1 MGNQRDQVLAPLAV
15 AQRFGMVDVRARVS
29 GGGMTGQAEAVR
41 LALAKALAT
50 YENGLGHVLSLG
62 KNGGNV
68 GCSGTADCRPESGRE
83 KEAGTYQGKKTA
95 AVGEAI
101 SGFIAVFV
109 AMG

>member
-15 AQRFGMVDVRARVS
+15 AQRFGAVDVWARVS

-62 KNGGNV
+62 RREGGV
-68 GCSGTADCRPESGRE
+68 GPSGTADRRPARGGAE
-83 KEAGTYQGKKTA
+83 EAGPYQGQKTA
-95 AVGEAI
+95 AVGQAI
-101 SGFIAVFV
+101 RGLVCLLR
-109 AMG
+109 GGK